1 MGESSSLLVQDFV
14 HQQYVSF
21 QGGRGLLDFIQRFGE
36 LESFFGNG
44 SHVTSQGPH
53 QRASKLG
60 GGNWGTL
67 RIPSED
73 LGTLGNIRN
82 D

>member
-1 MGESSSLLVQDFV
+1 MALIT
-14 HQQYVSF
+14 
-21 QGGRGLLDFIQRFGE
+21 RLDFIQRFGE

-73 LGTLGNIRN
+73 LGTLGMIRGITTTPLRILLIYFQKHLGW
-82 D
+82 